1 MMKVFTFQSTTSP
14 ILASAS
20 VFMAQRPVLSF
31 RRGYFF
37 KEVQIVE
44 QSLNII
50 NKLGRAY
57 VTKRNVHYTWNGALG
72 RACVF

>member
-14 ILASAS
+14 ILALAS
-20 VFMAQRPVLSF
+20 VFMAQRPELSF
-31 RRGYFF
+31 RCGYFF

-50 NKLGRAY
+50 NKIGRAY

-72 RACVF
+72 

>member
-14 ILASAS
+14 ILALAS
-20 VFMAQRPVLSF
+20 VFMAQRPELSF
-31 RRGYFF
+31 RRGHFF

-72 RACVF
+72 

>member
-14 ILASAS
+14 ILALAS
-20 VFMAQRPVLSF
+20 VFMAQRLELSF

-72 RACVF
+72 

>member
-1 MMKVFTFQSTTSP
+1 MMKVFTFQRTTSP
-14 ILASAS
+14 ILALAS
-20 VFMAQRPVLSF
+20 VFMAQRPELYF

-50 NKLGRAY
+50 NKIGRAY

-72 RACVF
+72 

>member
-14 ILASAS
+14 ILALAS

-57 VTKRNVHYTWNGALG
+57 VTKRNVHYKWNGALG
-72 RACVF
+72 

>member
-1 MMKVFTFQSTTSP
+1 MMKVFTFQRTTSP
-14 ILASAS
+14 ILALAS
-20 VFMAQRPVLSF
+20 VFMAQRSELSF

-44 QSLNII
+44 QSLNIL
-50 NKLGRAY
+50 NKIGRAY

-72 RACVF
+72 

>member
-14 ILASAS
+14 ILALAS
-20 VFMAQRPVLSF
+20 VFMAQRPELPF

-72 RACVF
+72 

>member
-1 MMKVFTFQSTTSP
+1 MMKVSTFQSTTSP
-14 ILASAS
+14 ILALAS
-20 VFMAQRPVLSF
+20 VFMVQCPELSF

-50 NKLGRAY
+50 NKIGRAY

-72 RACVF
+72 